1 MTDGR
6 KALLRLL
13 AVLAAAVLVFA
24 ACGGGDEEESTSTGG
39 GDGGGTTLSA
49 VDNSFDPSEIT
60 APAGEE
66 VTIAFSNDGDNPH
79 TFSSEEAGFDS
90 GTVDPGSSK
99 DVTFKMPEE
108 ETDFQCNIHGS
119 AMSGTLVPEG

>member
-90 GTVDPGSSK
+90 GTVEAGSSK